1 MKALIQRVSQAKVEV
16 ENQIVGQI
24 GPGLLVLL
32 GVDRDDDQAKADQLL
47 HKVVHYRIFSDAEGK
62 MNLNVL
68 QAGGSLLVVSQ
79 FTLSASTKKGMRP
92 SFTSAGSP
100 ALAEELYEY
109 FVSQAEIKMGSD
121 ETHLTPSSRVQTGQ
135 FAADMQV
142 SLTNDGPVTFMLEA

>member
-16 ENQIVGQI
+16 DNQVIGQI

-32 GVDRDDDQAKADQLL
+32 GVDREDDQAKADQLL
-47 HKVVHYRIFSDAEGK
+47 HKVLHYRIFSDAQGK
-62 MNLNVL
+62 MNLNVQ

-100 ALAEELYEY
+100 ALAEELYDY
-109 FVSQAEIKMGSD
+109 FSTQAAELIA
-121 ETHLTPSSRVQTGQ
+121 VQNGQ

-142 SLTNDGPVTFMLEA
+142 SLTNDGPVTFMLEV

>member
-16 ENQIVGQI
+16 DGHSVGEI

-32 GVDRDDDQAKADQLL
+32 GVDREDDHAKADQLL
-47 HKVVHYRIFSDAEGK
+47 HKVLHYRIFADAEGK
-62 MNLNVL
+62 MNLNVQ

-100 ALAEELYEY
+100 ALAQQLYEY
-109 FVSQAEIKMGSD
+109 FSTKATDYVA
-121 ETHLTPSSRVQTGQ
+121 VQNGR

-142 SLTNDGPVTFMLEA
+142 SLTNDGPVTFMLEV

>member
-16 ENQIVGQI
+16 DNQVIGQI

-32 GVDRDDDQAKADQLL
+32 GVDKEDDQAKADQLL
-47 HKVVHYRIFSDAEGK
+47 HKVLHYRIFSDAQGK
-62 MNLNVL
+62 MNLNVQ

-100 ALAEELYEY
+100 ALAEELYDY
-109 FVSQAEIKMGSD
+109 FSTQAAELIA
-121 ETHLTPSSRVQTGQ
+121 VQNGQ

-142 SLTNDGPVTFMLEA
+142 SLTNDGPVTFMLEV

>member
-16 ENQIVGQI
+16 DNQVIGQI

-32 GVDRDDDQAKADQLL
+32 GVDREDDQAKADQLL
-47 HKVVHYRIFSDAEGK
+47 HKVLHYRIFSDAQGK
-62 MNLNVL
+62 MNLNVQ

-100 ALAEELYEY
+100 ALAEELYDY
-109 FVSQAEIKMGSD
+109 FSAQAA
-121 ETHLTPSSRVQTGQ
+121 TVVPVQTGQ

-142 SLTNDGPVTFMLEA
+142 SLTNDGPVTFMLEV

>member
-16 ENQIVGQI
+16 DNQIVGQI

-32 GVDRDDDQAKADQLL
+32 GVDREDDQAKADQLL
-47 HKVVHYRIFSDAEGK
+47 HKVLHYRIFSDDDGK
-62 MNLNVL
+62 MNLNVQ

-100 ALAEELYEY
+100 ALAQELYEY
-109 FVSQAEIKMGSD
+109 FSAQAAAGV
-121 ETHLTPSSRVQTGQ
+121 PVQNGQ

-142 SLTNDGPVTFMLEA
+142 SLTNDGPVTFMLEV

>member
-1 MKALIQRVSQAKVEV
+1 MKALIQRVSHAQVDVAK
-16 ENQIVGQI
+16 ITVGQI

-32 GVDRDDDQAKADQLL
+32 GVDREDDQAKADQLL
-47 HKVVHYRIFSDAEGK
+47 HKVINYRIFSDADDK
-62 MNLNVL
+62 MNLNVQ

-92 SFTSAGSP
+92 SFTSAAAP

-109 FVSQAEIKMGSD
+109 FVVQAKSKTGSD
-121 ETHLTPSSRVQTGQ
+121 KVQTGQ

-142 SLTNDGPVTFMLEA
+142 SLTNDGPVTFMLEV

>member
-16 ENQIVGQI
+16 DNQVIGQI

-32 GVDRDDDQAKADQLL
+32 GVDREDDQAKADQLL
-47 HKVVHYRIFSDAEGK
+47 HKVLHYRIFSDDEGK
-62 MNLNVL
+62 MNLNVQ

-100 ALAEELYEY
+100 ALAEELYDY
-109 FVSQAEIKMGSD
+109 FSTQAAELIA
-121 ETHLTPSSRVQTGQ
+121 VQNGQ

-142 SLTNDGPVTFMLEA
+142 SLTNDGPVTFMLEV